1 MRERR
6 WSFPVAASLALL
18 ALVASSPA
26 LAVTCQ
32 TYTGLTYGT
41 YVDGS
46 GVTQGLKLELL
57 VPQGMPAGG
66 NPVPVVLWIHGGGW
80 RTGSRL
86 PIPTRAADLCP
97 RGYAVASVDYRLT
110 TTALWPA
117 QIQDVRGAVRWLRAH
132 AAQYGLDTDRFAAF
146 GDSAGGH
153 LSAFLGMS
161 GGVGTV
167 TVGGVTLDL
176 EGSTGGNLDQSSQ
189 VQAVVDWYGATDVL
203 QMHFYPTTVNHDG
216 SGSDESKFLGGPI
229 QDRPELAATANPVT
243 YVDPDDPPLL
253 VLHGTLDKLIP
264 FNQSQLLVDAV
275 RAVGVPARLVP
286 VQGAGH
292 GGSAFD
298 KASNLQIVYDF
309 LDSILKGSAP
319 LTSGDPSTHPSNPP
333 GEVTLA
339 TSDRFAVESGPDGGG
354 RITVTRSG
362 STTSPLT
369 VTYTVSGTATPGADY
384 AALPGSVTIPA
395 GQAWADVD
403 VTPLDDNLFE
413 TGETV
418 IVSIGTAGTAGFS
431 SASVVIRDVEPVRP
445 VVAVTLSDL
454 DAAEPSD
461 TGEFIVWR
469 TGSTTDPLTV
479 DLIQDGTAA
488 ASDYTL
494 STSATIAAGSDRV
507 LLKVTPLDDAITE
520 DPETVT
526 LSVAPSP
533 SIYPGP
539 YAGSTV
545 TIADDD
551 LPGTPDLTGLTLSPG
566 SVTGS
571 QSSTATVTLNGPALA
586 GGALVALSS
595 SDPAATVPASV
606 TVPQGSSSATFNV
619 TTTPVTSIRTVSIS
633 ASRRGLTRTASL
645 TIQPPA
651 LSSLTLTPATF
662 AGGCKTSTG
671 KVTLTGKAP
680 VGGIVVTL
688 ANTNPVAT
696 VPSSITVPSGS
707 TSATFTI
714 TAPAVTANQS
724 GTVTASQGGTSL
736 SGGLTVRP
744 IGLTMLTLSPNPVVG
759 PASSSGTVTLECAAA
774 PGSIAIA
781 LSSSSTGVA
790 NPAAPS
796 LTIPAGSTQGTFTV
810 TTADVSTQSF
820 ATIKAVAGG
829 ITKSVK
835 LTVDP

>member
-1 MRERR
+1 MRS
-6 WSFPVAASLALL
+6 WSFLLAALL
-18 ALVASSPA
+18 ALAVSSPA

-41 YVDGS
+41 YVDSS
-46 GVTQGLKLELL
+46 GVTQSLKLELL
-57 VPQGMPAGG
+57 VPQGAT

-86 PIPTRAADLCP
+86 PVPTRASNLCP

-153 LSAFLGMS
+153 LAAFLGMS

-167 TVGGVTLDL
+167 TVGSVTLDL

-275 RAVGVPARLVP
+275 RAAGVPARLVP

-292 GGSAFD
+292 GGSTFD
-298 KASNLQIVYDF
+298 KTENLQIVYDF

-319 LTSGDPSTHPSNPP
+319 LTSGDPTTHPSNSP
-333 GEVTLA
+333 GQLTLTA
-339 TSDRFAVESGPDGGG
+339 SDRFAAESGPDGGG
-354 RITVTRSG
+354 RITVTRAGDTG
-362 STTSPLT
+362 STSSPLT
-369 VTYTVSGTATPGADY
+369 VAYTVSGTATPGADY
-384 AALPGSVTIPA
+384 AALSGSVTIPA
-395 GQAWADVD
+395 GQASADVD

-418 IVSIGTAGTAGFS
+418 ILTVGSS

-445 VVAVTLSDL
+445 VVTVTLSDL
-454 DAAEPSD
+454 DATEPSN

-479 DLIQDGTAA
+479 DLFHGGTAS

-507 LLKVTPLDDAITE
+507 LLKVTPVDDALTE

-551 LPGTPDLTGLTLSPG
+551 LPGTPDLTGLSLSPG

-571 QSSTATVTLNGPALA
+571 QTSTATVTLSGPALA
-586 GGALVALSS
+586 GGAMVTLSS
-595 SDPAATVPASV
+595 SDASATVPASV

-619 TTTPVTSIRTVSIS
+619 TTSPVTSTRSASIS
-633 ASRRGLTRTASL
+633 ASRRGLTRTATL
-645 TIQPPA
+645 TVQA
-651 LSSLTLTPATF
+651 TTLSSLTLTPATF

-688 ANTNPVAT
+688 ANTNPVAA
-696 VPSSITVPSGS
+696 VPSSVTVPSGS

-724 GTVTASQGGTSL
+724 GTVTASHGGNSL

-744 IGLTMLTLSPNPVVG
+744 IGLAAFTLSPVTVVG
-759 PASSSGTVTLECAAA
+759 PAPSTGTVTLECPAA
-774 PGSIAIA
+774 PGAVDVA
-781 LSSSSTGVA
+781 LSTSSTKVA
-790 NPAAPS
+790 NPEAPV
-796 LTIPAGSTQGTFTV
+796 LTIPAGSTQGTFRVNTV
-810 TTADVSTQSF
+810 DVSAQSF
-820 ATIKAVAGG
+820 ASIKAVAGG
-829 ITKSVK
+829 ITKSMK